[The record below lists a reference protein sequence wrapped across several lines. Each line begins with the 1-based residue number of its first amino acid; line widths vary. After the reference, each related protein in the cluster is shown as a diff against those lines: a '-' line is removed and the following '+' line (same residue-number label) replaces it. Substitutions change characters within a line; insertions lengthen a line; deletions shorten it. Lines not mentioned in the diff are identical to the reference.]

1 MEIHKSKIEDIHQI
15 LEVIRDAQKSMCDNG
30 IPQWQDG
37 YPNEMII
44 SRDIQAGNSYVL
56 VDGKRIVGAA
66 YIIAGHEPSYDYIE
80 GGQWLNDHP
89 CVVVH
94 RIAVRKD
101 YKGKGVA
108 RYMMEFAE
116 KIAMEHQLQ
125 DIRIDT
131 HHDNIPMRTFL
142 AKLGYHACGTIYLDN
157 GDKRIA
163 YQKTF

>member
-80 GGQWLNDHP
+80 GGQWLMIIFMLLY
-89 CVVVH
+89 
-94 RIAVRKD
+94 IALRYVKTTR
-101 YKGKGVA
+101 A
-108 RYMMEFAE
+108 RVLLV
-116 KIAMEHQLQ
+116 I
-125 DIRIDT
+125 
-131 HHDNIPMRTFL
+131 
-142 AKLGYHACGTIYLDN
+142 
-157 GDKRIA
+157 
-163 YQKTF
+163 

>member
-37 YPNEMII
+37 YPNEVII

-56 VDGKRIVGAA
+56 VDGKRIVGTA

-80 GGQWLNDHP
+80 DGQWLNNHP
-89 CVVVH
+89 YVVVH

-116 KIAMEHQLQ
+116 KIAIEHQLQ